1 MLEAAGLGVTLGS
14 RQILSDVSFSL
25 RRGTF
30 TALLGRNGS
39 GKSTLAA
46 CLRQELRYTG
56 QLTLAGRPVA
66 SFSPRELSQ
75 RIASLPQ
82 SLPCPPVTVEE
93 LADFGRSPYLGLHR
107 ARASADRDAMEHA
120 LTRTGMLPLRSRMLP
135 TLSGGERQRA
145 FLAMTLAQD
154 TELLVL
160 DEPTTHLDLDAE
172 AAFLRLLRELRQ
184 EGKTLL
190 VILHNLSLAVKY
202 ADALV
207 ILDEGRCVCAAP
219 TAECLAGGILE
230 SVFHVRRVTAG
241 GEPFFLPY

>member
-1 MLEAAGLGVTLGS
+1 MLEAAGLGVTLGN

-56 QLTLAGRPVA
+56 QLTLAGQPIA
-66 SFSPRELSQ
+66 SFSPRALSR

-82 SLPCPPVTVEE
+82 SLPCPPVTVAE
-93 LADFGRSPYLGLHR
+93 LAAFGRNPYLGIHR
-107 ARASADRDAMEHA
+107 ASSPADRDAVEQA
-120 LTRTGMLPLRSRMLP
+120 LARTGMLPLRDRMLP

-172 AAFLRLLRELRQ
+172 AAFLHLLRELRQ

-219 TAECLAGGILE
+219 TAECLTTGILE
-230 SVFHVRRVTAG
+230 SVFHVRRVIADG
-241 GEPFFLPY
+241 APIFLPY